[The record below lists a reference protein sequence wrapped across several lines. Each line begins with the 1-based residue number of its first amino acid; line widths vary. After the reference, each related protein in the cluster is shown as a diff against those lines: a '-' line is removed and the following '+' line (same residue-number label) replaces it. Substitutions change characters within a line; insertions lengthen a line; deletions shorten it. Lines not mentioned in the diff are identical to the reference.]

1 MSDNIRLRGK
11 YYYYDIMIDGKR
23 YKGTTKTGDKKL
35 AEHIAD
41 TIKADLLRKKHD
53 LPSVIN
59 YRFKDLWEL
68 YISSRLTTEGT
79 REVRI
84 NAAKHFLPIFK
95 DKQIAGIMRDQIEN
109 YQLKRKLEIISLPK
123 NQNKREQEISFRLVN
138 IEISTLHNFFNFCIE
153 KGYIDKNPCAGI
165 KKLNELSRLKTLSEE
180 DIEKLINGATNKLTK
195 DLISFLIY
203 TGCRKGEALNLKWD
217 DVDLKNGVIAIK
229 ATKTRYDRHIPI
241 SAPLEAVLT
250 GIEKYQISLPASS
263 EKHDFS
269 AGKDG
274 LYVFNKNGAKIGDFK
289 RSFHT
294 ACKNARL
301 KDLHIHDLRHVFAS
315 ALTMN
320 DVSLY
325 KTGILLGH
333 RTPNMTQR
341 YAHLK
346 PSELKKEIEKA
357 FGKEDR
363 KDLKREEYERA
374 LKIIREYEKEKNGGK

>member
-1 MSDNIRLRGK
+1 MSGNIRLRGK
-11 YYYYDIMIDGKR
+11 FYHYDFMIDGKR
-23 YKGTTKTGDKKL
+23 YKGSTKTSDKKL

-59 YRFKDLWEL
+59 YRFKDIWEL
-68 YISSRLTTEGT
+68 YIKSQSTAKKTIEVRLTS
-79 REVRI
+79 
-84 NAAKHFLPIFK
+84 AKHFLPVLQNMSLNTITT
-95 DKQIAGIMRDQIEN
+95 DKIEN
-109 YQLKRKLEIISLPK
+109 YRLNRKLEITSLEK
-123 NQNKREQEISFRLVN
+123 NSGKRESEISFRSVN
-138 IEISTLHNFFNFCIE
+138 IEIATLYNFFNFCIE

-165 KKLNELSRLKTLSEE
+165 KKLNELSRLKTLSDE
-180 DIEKLINGATNKLTK
+180 DIDKLINGATNKLTK
-195 DLISFLIY
+195 DLISFLVY

-229 ATKTRYDRHIPI
+229 ATKTRYDRRIPI

-250 GIEKYQISLPASS
+250 GIERNQDCP
-263 EKHDFS
+263 
-269 AGKDG
+269 
-274 LYVFNKNGAKIGDFK
+274 YVFNRNGVKLTDFK

-294 ACKNARL
+294 ACRNAGL

-357 FGKEDR
+357 FGKKNED
-363 KDLKREEYERA
+363 KEEEIKREEYEKA
-374 LKIIREYEKEKNGGK
+374 LEIIRKYEKSGGK